1 MHERRRFTA
10 AAAHGDSR
18 TQMLTALMVSLLC
31 VHALFLS
38 FACYCALLPH
48 VGPPGFFD
56 LCIVDLYDSRV
67 LDTHACSGG
76 AFFARNGK
84 FSLGATTIRRTKAY
98 SGGMLAAVGLLEVRS
113 ELRRQRNGSLR
124 PLLLPLPRGSSRPAD
139 GLLELIPVC
148 CLAPPPIACCSP
160 SFSPWTCSTSFPRTR
175 RRRWPAAPS
184 CCPAAA
190 PCESTQPRGST
201 PRARMEV
208 VRQKQRA
215 RRGEAR
221 ATQRSTAQRSGLLM
235 PFRGRR
241 ATRQSPSWGSLI
253 FGLHRA
259 LRLASLRIFSVA
271 NLIFVFRRRRDLE
284 LLAAAASNSDSQ
296 PVVVHRH
303 RRPQRRRRRS
313 AAHRPS
319 LTHSGARAVQLR
331 VGRRGRR

>member
-10 AAAHGDSR
+10 AAAHGGSR

-67 LDTHACSGG
+67 LDTRACSGG

-113 ELRRQRNGSLR
+113 ELRRQMAVCARCRCRCRAAHRVRRMGYSNSFRFVVSLQP
-124 PLLLPLPRGSSRPAD
+124 PLLAALPYSARGRVRHHFGELGGD
-139 GLLELIPVC
+139 GG
-148 CLAPPPIACCSP
+148 
-160 SFSPWTCSTSFPRTR
+160 R
-175 RRRWPAAPS
+175 RRRRAVQLRLRPHRRNHVDQLHVHAWRSLGRNSA
-184 CCPAAA
+184 
-190 PCESTQPRGST
+190 
-201 PRARMEV
+201 RARE
-208 VRQKQRA
+208 RH
-215 RRGEAR
+215 E
-221 ATQRSTAQRSGLLM
+221 QRSAAQHSGLLM

-319 LTHSGARAVQLR
+319 LTTRVRAQCNYA
-331 VGRRGRR
+331 